1 MGCHQ
6 VVELLDFR
14 LEAVEEEELHLP
26 HHHVVGEVDPRPHH
40 HWGHC
45 RLEAVEEEDLHP
57 HHHLVVG
64 LEDLHLR
71 HPHFLLEEVD
81 LYQDQVAHLLE
92 DLHALVGQE
101 LVLVDLE
108 VDYLCHY
115 LEVD

>member
-1 MGCHQ
+1 MDCHQ
-6 VVELLDFR
+6 VVELLDCR

-26 HHHVVGEVDPRPHH
+26 HHHVVEEVDPRPHH

-81 LYQDQVAHLLE
+81 LYQDQVVHLLE
-92 DLHALVGQE
+92 DLNALVGQE
-101 LVLVDLE
+101 LVLVDLK
-108 VDYLCHY
+108 VDYLCNH